1 MVRVVSFLALLLRLM
16 GAQSQNFTPAPSAPQ
31 GQELGLCICDL
42 TRASC
47 DVNCCCDPDCI
58 SLGLTKGFDC
68 LPAGPVDR
76 TANSCHSVGW
86 LHNVNPRVDFWVV
99 ADDLE
104 GLLCVAVDNNVIK
117 GVFHENPSVMSAAR
131 IDSVRSEKQLDSFG
145 QMLAEAGP
153 NSQHQPATASR
164 GYQSGDV
171 LVVHRALSQATGA
184 ILEVTGAS
192 SLTQTGVLEV
202 VSSMPFSSPDVLGV
216 CSARPASAVRF
227 LVDVPPTSC
236 WLPPVQLASEC
247 ASMLSYSVSNAW
259 VVRKMHL
266 PGSAKC
272 GDRCI
277 LPELDGQTGVGVS
290 PVFKQDGTSCSCLG
304 ALREVKYTIIYGYDD
319 AEAGV
324 VIKRV
329 KTDVTLQDIR
339 SDNCQQVRVAQTAS
353 VRFLVEG
360 SDLPDAYRDRSG
372 HPGYKVG
379 LPLLAGT
386 CKRYDDADNCVAFD
400 TSSQLSPFATV
411 KGISSDGRCML
422 KTDSVFGAVKEIR
435 FGEDAV
441 FGCTV
446 SYTRLQ
452 LASICRA
459 GSSTGFMDLLK
470 LLPFGRL
477 GGGWTHLAASG
488 NLQGAEMMAQAGE
501 WIEVEAFQGSKALQ
515 WDESQASKAST
526 STCRDAIV
534 AVNLEI
540 LYSPFG
546 EVSNPQARIVA
557 ARESHV
563 RGNLHF
569 TQPDPEQPQAFQ
581 FYFTVSFVQVD
592 DTGKQEAEYP
602 PRPELP
608 LWLPYDLFYPFF
620 LSKQT

>member
-1 MVRVVSFLALLLRLM
+1 MVRIVSFLAVLLHPA
-16 GAQSQNFTPAPSAPQ
+16 GSQSQNFTPTPPPPP
-31 GQELGLCICDL
+31 GQELGPCICDL

-47 DVNCCCDPDCI
+47 DINCCCDADCI

-117 GVFHENPSVMSAAR
+117 GVFHENPSVASPAR
-131 IDSVRSEKQLDSFG
+131 IDSVRSEQHLESFG
-145 QMLAEAGP
+145 QMLAEVAP
-153 NSQHQPATASR
+153 NSQHQPATTSR

-171 LVVHRALSQATGA
+171 LMVHRGLSQAAGA
-184 ILEVTGAS
+184 ILPVSGAS
-192 SLTQTGVLEV
+192 SLTQAGVWEV
-202 VSSMPFSSPDVLGV
+202 VSGMPFSSPDVLGV
-216 CSARPASAVRF
+216 CSTRLASAVRF

-236 WLPPVQLASEC
+236 WLQSVQLASAC
-247 ASMLSYSVSNAW
+247 ASTLSYTVANAW
-259 VVRKMHL
+259 MVRKMHL
-266 PGSAKC
+266 PESARC

-277 LPELDGQTGVGVS
+277 LPEMKGTAGLVS
-290 PVFKQDGTSCSCLG
+290 GARFVQDGTSCSCLG
-304 ALREVKYTIIYGYDD
+304 ALREVKYTVFYGYDD

-329 KTDVTLQDIR
+329 QTDVTLQDIR
-339 SDNCQQVRVAQTAS
+339 SENCQPVRVAQLTS
-353 VRFLVEG
+353 VRFLQDG
-360 SDLPDAYRDRSG
+360 SDLPEAYRDRSG
-372 HPGYKVG
+372 HPGFRVG
-379 LPLLAGT
+379 LPLLAAT

-400 TSSQLSPFATV
+400 TSPQLSPFATV
-411 KGISSDGRCML
+411 EGIFSDGRCVL
-422 KTDSVFGAVKEIR
+422 KTDSSSGDVKEIR

-446 SYTRLQ
+446 SYTRQQ

-459 GSSTGFMDLLK
+459 GSSTGFMDLLE

-477 GGGWTHLAASG
+477 GGRWTHLAAYG
-488 NLQGAEMMAQAGE
+488 NLRGVDVMAQAGE
-501 WIEVEAFQGSKALQ
+501 WIEVEAFQGSKALE

-534 AVNLEI
+534 GVNLEI

-557 ARESHV
+557 AKESHV

-569 TQPDPEQPQAFQ
+569 TQRDPEQAQAFQ
-581 FYFTVSFVQVD
+581 LYFTVSFVRMD

-602 PRPELP
+602 PRPQLP

-620 LSKQT
+620 LSRQT